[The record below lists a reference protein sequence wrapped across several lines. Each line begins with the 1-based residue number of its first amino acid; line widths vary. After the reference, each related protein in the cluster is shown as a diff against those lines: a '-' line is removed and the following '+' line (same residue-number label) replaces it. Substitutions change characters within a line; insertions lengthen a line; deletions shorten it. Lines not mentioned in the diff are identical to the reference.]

1 LSERTEKNP
10 ERTPSNATLVFIK
23 SDPRESTRPAE
34 AVRVTA
40 GLVGGEIPV
49 SLYLFREALP
59 LFEDNLEDMED
70 GEILTKFWNQFPDM
84 GVDIFYE
91 PDPAVTP
98 PGGARPMSP
107 EELSEYLDRFSQF
120 LFF

>member
-1 LSERTEKNP
+1 MSSNTEK
-10 ERTPSNATLVFIK
+10 TPSNATLVFIK
-23 SDPRESTRPAE
+23 SYPRESPRPAE

-70 GEILTKFWNQFPDM
+70 GEILTKFWNQFPEM
-84 GVDIFYE
+84 GVEIFYE
-91 PDPAVTP
+91 PDPDVP
-98 PGGARPMSP
+98 PPAGARPMSP
-107 EELSEYLDRFSQF
+107 EELSEYLEGFSQF